1 MKKMLASRLRPKRL
15 VVLLGTI
22 GFACGVQAQEDQQR
36 KDHRGKMIA
45 RSNAIALPS
54 PSSSEREAP
63 EFGSLAPSG
72 LSMTERKT
80 MLEAVAPEGTSQ
92 QTVVIED
99 QLNGATFDSGK
110 ATLLPSAKQILDVL
124 AERLKDKQKLR
135 FQIVGHTDNQRIS
148 ASLRRMY
155 PDNQALSEA
164 RALAVADYL
173 KERLRLPADAFAVRG
188 LGDTVPVAA
197 NDTPEG
203 MARNRRTRIR
213 VWFEESTAAAA
224 PAPAPKQVQR
234 MLERDACAPAVQ
246 QAGLPFSIS
255 VDGQPMQ
262 ADSTQQE
269 ADRQRCVDV
278 ALEKADIQVKYD
290 PLNLAPA
297 LNVWTVPGVAMR
309 GKPVEFASY
318 TNYAWWLR
326 KAEVRVFAKGQNPQE
341 TPLAVVPAAIGGTAQ
356 WQAPENAPENLIYL
370 LRVYDEKGRFDETA
384 LRSLPLLDRAPVDTL
399 KDRAAREKRNG
410 WGENSLKLRNIPVSG
425 GSVTISGDKVK
436 PGQFVTA
443 MGTPVPVDARGRFAM
458 RQILPAGPHTIEVAV
473 KDGQGVGA
481 SFSRNLSIADRDWFY
496 VAVAD
501 LTVGQDRT
509 KGPAQIVTG
518 DTSHYDNET
527 WVDGRGAFYLK
538 GKIKGEYLLTASA
551 DTREQPVKDLFSN
564 FSSKDPRYLLRRI
577 DPDKFYPVY
586 GDDSTIVDDA
596 PTQGKFYVRL
606 EKEDSHVMWGNFQ
619 TAWSG
624 TELTQYSRGLYGA
637 NAIWR
642 SEGSTIHGEKSTSL
656 NLFAAEPG
664 TLQSREEFRGT
675 GGSLY
680 YLRRQDLTQGS
691 ERLWVEIRDKD
702 SGMVIQRSL
711 LTPGQDYDINYLQ
724 GRLTLRA
731 PLPSVADGS
740 SLIQTS
746 SLKGNPVH
754 LVATY
759 EYVPGL
765 SAMSGSTVG
774 VRASHWVSDGVRLGM
789 TSYRQGEGNADQ
801 DLKGVDATLRYKPG
815 TWVKAELARSDGAGS
830 TTLTSI
836 SGGFDFKQAA
846 LPGQPANARRVDM
859 AVDLAEVGDGMKGR
873 ISAYWQDREAGFS
886 GPGQLTANNEAVRQS
901 GVAAAVPL
909 NDSTEVAL
917 KGDNRVATSQT
928 TRSTEAA
935 LRVKV
940 NPEWG
945 VSAGLRHD
953 QRESASATAVTAS
966 SLLNQTGTR
975 NDVVL
980 RVDFRP
986 LAEGEKDKL
995 ADHTPDRKDGRV
1007 TTTSSSTGPAS
1018 ALVPKVNVAS
1028 MTGGMRPSADPASAA
1043 GIAAARVPG
1052 LRYEPWDM
1060 YGFVQHTLSR
1070 SGTRTD
1076 NDRAGLG
1083 SSWQLSD
1090 KLRLGAEVSG
1100 GSGGAGGQLSGD
1112 YRVSERSD
1120 IYLAYAMET
1129 ENPNVHYAG
1138 RQGTL
1143 TTGSHYRLSDQVGLF
1158 GETRWSNGAGPQSLT
1173 HAFGVDLAPDA
1184 QWTTGIKFETGTL
1197 SDPLAG
1203 DLKRNA
1209 VGLSAS
1215 YRYDKTKFATALEYR
1230 DDRSSSLAGCSAA
1243 PCVSPAAIDNRR
1255 SWLTR
1260 NSLGYQMDPA
1270 WRLLGKMNLS
1280 RSVSSQGNFFDGDY
1294 TEFVLGA
1301 AYRPVDNDR
1310 WNALFKYTYFYNLPS
1325 AGQVD
1330 RLAGLP
1336 LDYTQKSHVLN
1347 ADFIHDVQ
1355 PWLSVGAK
1363 YGVRWGDLRPSRT
1376 VGDWFSSRADLIVLR
1391 ADFHW
1396 VREWDAVIEARRLR
1410 AREAQD
1416 ARSGFLIGAYRHV
1429 GAGAKIGAGYNFT
1442 DFSDDL
1448 TDLSYRSRGWFLNAL
1463 GTF

>member
-1 MKKMLASRLRPKRL
+1 MKKPAFQLRQKRL
-15 VVLLGTI
+15 VILLGTI
-22 GFACGVQAQEDQQR
+22 GFACGVQAQDAAQDET
-36 KDHRGKMIA
+36 KRGKMID
-45 RSNAIALPS
+45 RSNAIALPI

-63 EFGSLAPSG
+63 EFAGLAPSG
-72 LSMTERKT
+72 LSLKERKT
-80 MLEAVAPEGTSQ
+80 MLEAAAPEGNSQ

-99 QLNGATFDSGK
+99 QLNGATFDSGR
-110 ATLLPSAKQILDVL
+110 ATLLPPAKQILDAL
-124 AERLKDKQKLR
+124 IGRLKDKRNVR

-148 ASLRRMY
+148 APLRRIY

-164 RALAVADYL
+164 RALAVAEYL
-173 KERLRLPADAFAVRG
+173 KQGVGLPPEAFAVRG
-188 LGDTVPVAA
+188 MGDTLPVAD

-203 MARNRRTRIR
+203 MAKNRRTRIR
-213 VWFEESTAAAA
+213 VWFEESVAL
-224 PAPAPKQVQR
+224 PAPATAPKAVER
-234 MLERDACAPAVQ
+234 TVTRDACAPSVQ
-246 QAGLPFSIS
+246 QSGLPFSIS
-255 VDGQPMQ
+255 VDGQPLQ
-262 ADSTQQE
+262 ADSAQQE

-278 ALEKADIQVKYD
+278 ALEKADIQIKYD

-297 LNVWTVPGVAMR
+297 LNVWTVPGVAVR
-309 GKPVEFASY
+309 GKPLEFATY

-326 KAEVRVFAKGQNPQE
+326 KAEVRIFAKGQNPQE
-341 TPLAVVPAAIGGTAQ
+341 TPLAVVPVAIGGAVQ
-356 WQAPENAPENLIYL
+356 WQAPDNAPDSLIYL
-370 LRVYDEKGRFDETA
+370 LRVYDDKGRFDETA
-384 LRSLPLLDRAPVDTL
+384 LRSLRLLDRAPVETI
-399 KDRAAREKRNG
+399 KDRIAREKLNG
-410 WGENSLKLRNIPVSG
+410 WGENSLKLRNIPVTG
-425 GSVTISGDKVK
+425 GSVTISGERVK
-436 PGQFVTA
+436 PGQSVVA
-443 MGTPVPVDARGRFAM
+443 MGMPVPVDAKGKFAT

-473 KDGQGVGA
+473 QDEQGAGA
-481 SFSRNLSIADRDWFY
+481 TFSRNLSIADRDWFY

-527 WVDGRGAFYLK
+527 WIDGRGAFYLK

-551 DTREQPVKDLFSN
+551 DTREQPVKDMFRN

-606 EKEDSHVMWGNFQ
+606 EKDDSHVMWGNFQ
-619 TAWSG
+619 TAWTG

-637 NAIWR
+637 NALWH
-642 SEGSTIHGEKSTSL
+642 SAQSTSHGEKSSSL

-702 SGMVIQRSL
+702 SGMVIQRNL
-711 LTPGQDYDINYLQ
+711 LTPGQDYEINYLQ
-724 GRLTLRA
+724 GRLTLRT

-740 SLIQTS
+740 SLVQTS
-746 SLKGNPVH
+746 SLNGNPVY

-765 SAMSGSTVG
+765 NAIAGSTVG
-774 VRASHWVSDGVRLGM
+774 VRASHWVNDGLRLGA
-789 TSYRQGEGNADQ
+789 TAYRQGEGNADQ
-801 DLKGVDATLRYKPG
+801 ELKGVDATLRYKPG
-815 TWVKAELARSDGAGS
+815 TWVKAELARSNGAGS

-846 LPGQPANARRVDM
+846 VPGQPANAKRIDM
-859 AVDLAEVGDGMKGR
+859 AVDLAEIGDGMKGR
-873 ISAYWQDREAGFS
+873 VSAYWQNRDAGFS
-886 GPGQLTANNEAVRQS
+886 GPGQLTSNNEAVRQT
-901 GVAAAVPL
+901 GLAAAVPL
-909 NDSTEVAL
+909 NDSTEVAV
-917 KGDNRVATSQT
+917 KADDRVAASQT
-928 TRSTEAA
+928 ARSNEAA
-935 LRVKV
+935 LRVKLD
-940 NPEWG
+940 PEWG

-953 QRESASATAVTAS
+953 QRESATAVVSTAS

-975 NDVVL
+975 NDVVV

-986 LAEGEKDKL
+986 LEEGEKEKL
-995 ADHTPDRKDGRV
+995 AEGSADRKDGRAL
-1007 TTTSSSTGPAS
+1007 TAAGGTGPAS
-1018 ALVPKVNVAS
+1018 ALVPKANVS
-1028 MTGGMRPSADPASAA
+1028 SNNGGARPSADPASAA

-1052 LRYEPWDM
+1052 LRYQPWDM

-1070 SGTRTD
+1070 SGTRAD
-1076 NDRAGLG
+1076 NDRGGLG
-1083 SSWQLSD
+1083 SSWQVSD

-1129 ENPNVHYAG
+1129 ENPNVNYAG

-1158 GETRWSNGAGPQSLT
+1158 GESRWSNGAGPQSLT

-1184 QWTTGIKFETGTL
+1184 QWTTGVKFETGTL

-1203 DLKRNA
+1203 DLKRDA
-1209 VGLSAS
+1209 IGLSAS

-1230 DDRSSSLAGCSAA
+1230 NDRTSSVSGCSTCTTAA
-1243 PCVSPAAIDNRR
+1243 TIDKRR
-1255 SWLTR
+1255 SWLTK
-1260 NSLGYQMDPA
+1260 NSLGYQMDEA
-1270 WRLLGKMNLS
+1270 WRLLGKLNLS
-1280 RSVSSQGNFFDGDY
+1280 RSVSSQGAFFDGDY

-1330 RLAGLP
+1330 SVAGLP

-1347 ADFIHDVQ
+1347 ADFIYDLR

-1363 YGVRWGDLRPSRT
+1363 YGVRWGDLRPSKT
-1376 VGDWFSSRADLIVLR
+1376 AGDWFSSRADLVVLR

-1396 VREWDAVIEARRLR
+1396 VKEWDALIEARRLK
-1410 AREAQD
+1410 AREAGD
-1416 ARSGFLIGAYRHV
+1416 TRSGFLVGAYRHV
-1429 GAGAKIGAGYNFT
+1429 GEGAKIGVGYNFT